1 MTTAPQCLLDA
12 RTLAIHA
19 FGIPADSVGI
29 VAGNS
34 NGEGYHSGYG
44 ALHAAGRA
52 PGDVHPDYSVRESV
66 RDSGGLTEYASA
78 MDFGLFTT
86 TINGHTVTLRDF
98 TLWLVGRCK
107 AGDPDAADIREII
120 YTPDGKTV
128 QRYDR
133 LGIRSTGDSS
143 HLTHTH
149 VSLFRDSV
157 KVNRASMVNL
167 IKKYLAGIGNLAES
181 SSHTEDDMPLDGLDR
196 AQVNNSERYLQSI
209 FGLTDHAVG
218 ISDTVNSHDLP
229 SPFVAAFRQ
238 LLADVNELKT
248 RPAGSITLAAA
259 DLDAIAVRLAALVP
273 NPATIAKAVLDEDH
287 KRTEA

>member
-1 MTTAPQCLLDA
+1 MTTAPQCLLEA

-52 PGDVHPDYSVRESV
+52 PGDAHPDYSVRESI
-66 RDSGGLTEYASA
+66 RDSSGLTEYASA
-78 MDFGLFTT
+78 LDFGLFTT
-86 TINGHTVTLRDF
+86 IINGHTVTLRDF

-167 IKKYLAGIGNLAES
+167 IKKYLAGIGGTPEGD
-181 SSHTEDDMPLDGLDR
+181 DDMDALQV

-209 FGLTDHAVG
+209 FGLADHAVG

-238 LLADVNELKT
+238 LVADVNELKT
-248 RPAGSITLAAA
+248 RPAGSITLGNA

>member
-12 RTLAIHA
+12 RTLAIHEL
-19 FGIPADSVGI
+19 GIPADSVGI

-52 PGDVHPDYSVRESV
+52 PGDVHPDYSVRESI

-78 MDFGLFTT
+78 LDFGLFTT
-86 TINGHTVTLRDF
+86 IINGHTVTLRDF

-167 IKKYLAGIGNLAES
+167 IKKYLAGIGGTPEGD
-181 SSHTEDDMPLDGLDR
+181 DDMDALQV

-218 ISDTVNSHDLP
+218 ISDTVNSKDLP

-238 LLADVNELKT
+238 LLADVHELKT
-248 RPAGSITLAAA
+248 RPAGSITLGNA

>member
-12 RTLAIHA
+12 RTLAIHEL
-19 FGIPADSVGI
+19 GIPADSVGI

-44 ALHAAGRA
+44 ALHAVGRA
-52 PGDVHPDYSVRESV
+52 PGDAHPDYSVRESI

-86 TINGHTVTLRDF
+86 IINGHTVTLRDF

-167 IKKYLAGIGNLAES
+167 IKKYLAGIGGTPEGD
-181 SSHTEDDMPLDGLDR
+181 DDMDALQV

-238 LLADVNELKT
+238 LVADVHELKT
-248 RPAGSITLAAA
+248 RPAGSITLGNA

>member
-1 MTTAPQCLLDA
+1 
-12 RTLAIHA
+12 
-19 FGIPADSVGI
+19 
-29 VAGNS
+29 
-34 NGEGYHSGYG
+34 
-44 ALHAAGRA
+44 
-52 PGDVHPDYSVRESV
+52 
-66 RDSGGLTEYASA
+66 

-86 TINGHTVTLRDF
+86 IINGHTVTLRDF

-167 IKKYLAGIGNLAES
+167 IKKYLAGIGSLAGMS
-181 SSHTEDDMPLDGLDR
+181 SNTEDDMPLDGLDR

-248 RPAGSITLAAA
+248 RPAGSITLACRRPGRHRRPAGRVGPEPGHHRQSRPGRRSQTYRGVNVRGGHRRRRA
-259 DLDAIAVRLAALVP
+259 VGGKRVPRRTRRRIPHPRLARARPHRRTGTGHPRTAGDRLERGPSAVRTGPGGAGPTA
-273 NPATIAKAVLDEDH
+273 
-287 KRTEA
+287 